1 MKGRAYPMKSTLPL
15 AASITAL
22 FSHVL
27 AYCLNQ
33 SAVRFTV
40 VARTI
45 VSVINFR
52 TSASKKFV
60 ISLGAWITSN
70 FLALR
75 FLLRDILIRSVIN
88 YLIAEILLFT
98 YREFWSITNG
108 R

>member
-98 YREFWSITNG
+98 YREFWSMTNG